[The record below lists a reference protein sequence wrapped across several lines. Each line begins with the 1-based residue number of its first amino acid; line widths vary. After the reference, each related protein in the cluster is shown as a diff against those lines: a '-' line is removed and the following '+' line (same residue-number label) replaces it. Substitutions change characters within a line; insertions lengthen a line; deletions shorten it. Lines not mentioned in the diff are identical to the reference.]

1 MRAASTPERH
11 RLHFDHLER
20 TFMNTERLIQYLEN
34 PERAESWLRSLGLE
48 NAARARENLGNV
60 ARSGLTLDLV
70 AVICQQLARQLPTLS
85 DPDRALNNLD
95 RFIQAMRSPLALGA
109 LFERDTD
116 ALPTLLRI
124 FSTSQYLANWLERDP
139 EAFDL
144 LRLTEGQP
152 VARATLA
159 DEFCSEANEVDDERG
174 VMTML
179 RWHKHREMLRIAY
192 GDIIRAQHLST
203 VTAQISYVADA
214 VIEAALHAAW
224 HIESTKRGTPRLADG
239 RRARFVVLA
248 LGKLGGIELNYSSDI
263 DLIFLSDGDG
273 ETDGDR
279 PISNRE
285 FFDRLAQRLVRIISE
300 STELGS
306 LYRVDLRLRPQGRQ
320 GPIVRDWES
329 ALRYYDI
336 SGRTWE
342 RQAFV
347 KARPAAGD
355 IELGKFFLG
364 QLEPWV
370 YRRYLSCADIAGIK
384 ALRRRIQQRA
394 EREGSDRWNVKL
406 GEGGI
411 RDIEFVIQ
419 FLQLLNGGDL
429 PEIRTG
435 NTLKAIA
442 RLERAQCLTM
452 EERAILEESYQ
463 FLRKI
468 EHRLQ
473 IMFDLQTHTL
483 PDDDHELRR
492 IAIRTGFRDTA
503 DRSALDEFKRT
514 LAARTRQNRSI
525 LDHLL
530 QEAFSDDLQSAPETD
545 LILDPDPP
553 RSSIEACCQRYGFR
567 EVDGAYANLMALTT
581 ERVAF
586 LSTRR
591 SRHFL
596 ASIAPRLLAAIA
608 ATPDPDSTLTNLAQ
622 VSDSLGGK
630 GVLWELFSYSPPSL
644 KLYVQLCATSPYLS
658 GILTSNPGMID
669 ELMDSLQLNRLPTRV
684 SLENTLRDLCHN
696 AEDIDPIIHSFKNF
710 QHLRVGVRDILGKD
724 DVKDTHRALSDV
736 AEVCLQEIT
745 GHEYAKL
752 VAKYGQ
758 PMLPGDVITAPPC
771 EMVIIALGKMGGC
784 EPNYHSDIDVIF
796 LYEADGQTQHVA
808 RQRQSRPTTT
818 NQHFFSQLAQR
829 IMKGLTRMGP
839 YGRLYEVDPRLRPTG
854 QSGTIAVSLAELQK
868 YFAHGTGQLWERQA
882 LCKARPLTG
891 SNDARA
897 RAMNT
902 IRRIILD
909 RPWRPADAVEIRRMR
924 FRMQQTASDQNL
936 KRGVG
941 GTIDIEFI
949 VQMLQLRYAAD
960 YPQVLTPGTLN
971 AIEAL
976 CDHGLLD
983 TETADYMSRSY
994 RFLRGIESRLRLMN
1008 TAARHD
1014 LPSEEQP
1021 LELKKL
1027 AYLMG
1032 DTQPDR
1038 LLRDCRQ
1045 YQQENRAQFNRFFG
1059 LHALETSP
1067 T

>member
-1 MRAASTPERH
+1 M
-11 RLHFDHLER
+11 D
-20 TFMNTERLIQYLEN
+20 TERLIQYLEQ
-34 PERAESWLRSLGLE
+34 PARAESWLRTLGLE
-48 NAARARENLGNV
+48 NSPRAFQNLTNIT
-60 ARSGLTLDLV
+60 RSGLTLDLM
-70 AVICQQLARQLPTLS
+70 AVICQQLARHLPLLS

-95 RFIQAMRSPLALGA
+95 RFFQATRSPLSLGA
-109 LFERDTD
+109 LFERDPE

-152 VARATLA
+152 VARVTLA
-159 DEFCSEANEVDDERG
+159 DELCSEVDEIHDERG
-174 VMTML
+174 VMMML

-192 GDIIRAQHLST
+192 GDIIRAQHFST
-203 VTAQISYVADA
+203 VATQISYLADA
-214 VIEAALHAAW
+214 VIEAALRAAW
-224 HIESTKRGTPRLADG
+224 RLESNRRGTPRLADA
-239 RRARFVVLA
+239 RQARFVVLA
-248 LGKLGGIELNYSSDI
+248 LGKLGGVELNYSSDI
-263 DLIFLSDGDG
+263 DLIFISDGDG

-279 PISNRE
+279 SISNRE
-285 FFDRLAQRLVRIISE
+285 FFDRLAQRLVRILSE
-300 STELGS
+300 ATELGS

-320 GPIVRDWES
+320 GPIVLDWES

-355 IELGKFFLG
+355 LQLGRFFLE
-364 QLEPWV
+364 QLQPWI

-384 ALRRRIQQRA
+384 ALRRRIEQRA
-394 EREGSDRWNVKL
+394 EREGGDCWNVKL

-435 NTLKAIA
+435 NTLTAIA
-442 RLERAQCLTM
+442 RLEHAQCLTM
-452 EERAILEESYQ
+452 EERTILEESYQ

-483 PDDDHELRR
+483 PDDDAELRR
-492 IAIRTGFRDTA
+492 IAIRTGFRDDA
-503 DRSALDEFKRT
+503 NRSALDDFKAT

-530 QEAFSDDLQSAPETD
+530 QDAFSDDLETAPETD
-545 LILDPDPP
+545 LILDPDPTQ
-553 RSSIEACCQRYGFR
+553 SSKEACCKRYGFR
-567 EVDGAYANLMALTT
+567 DIDGAYANLMALTT

-596 ASIAPRLLAAIA
+596 ASIAPSLLTAIA
-608 ATPDPDSTLTNLAQ
+608 ATPDPDSTLMNLAN

-630 GVLWELFSYSPPSL
+630 GVLWELFSDSPPSL

-669 ELMDSLQLNRLPTRV
+669 ELMDSLQLNRLPTRGI
-684 SLENTLRDLCHN
+684 LANTLRDLCHN
-696 AEDIDPIIHSFKNF
+696 AEDIDPIVHSFKNF

-724 DVKDTHRALSDV
+724 DVKITHRALSDI
-736 AEVCLQEIT
+736 AEVCLQEIVRN
-745 GHEYAKL
+745 EYGKL
-752 VAKYGQ
+752 VGKYGQ
-758 PMLPGDVITAPPC
+758 PMLPGEAITAPAS
-771 EMVIIALGKMGGC
+771 EMVIVALGKMGGR
-784 EPNYHSDIDVIF
+784 EPNYHSDLDVIF

-808 RQRQSRPTTT
+808 PQRQNRVTTT

-829 IMKGLTRMGP
+829 IMKRVTRMGP

-854 QSGTIAVSLAELQK
+854 QSGAIAVSLAEFQK
-868 YFAHGTGQLWERQA
+868 YFVTGGGQLWERQA
-882 LCKARPLTG
+882 LCKSRPLTG

-897 RAMNT
+897 RTMNT

-909 RPWRPADAVEIRRMR
+909 QPWQASNAAEIRRMR
-924 FRMQQTASDQNL
+924 VRMQQTASDRNL

-941 GTIDIEFI
+941 GTVDIEFI
-949 VQMLQLRYAAD
+949 VQMLQLKHAAD
-960 YPQVLTPGTLN
+960 HPQVLIPGTLD
-971 AIEAL
+971 AIEVMRDLGLMDDEDAL
-976 CDHGLLD
+976 YLGK
-983 TETADYMSRSY
+983 SY
-994 RFLRGIESRLRLMN
+994 RFLRGVESRLRLMN

-1014 LPSEEQP
+1014 LPAKEQQ
-1021 LELKKL
+1021 LDLKKL
-1027 AYLMG
+1027 AYLM
-1032 DTQPDR
+1032 DDDQASR
-1038 LLRDCRQ
+1038 LVNDCCQ
-1045 YQQENRAQFNRFFG
+1045 YQRKNRALFNRIFDT
-1059 LHALETSP
+1059 HSLESSP
-1067 T
+1067 